1 MKRQKIISF
10 LLVTLLL
17 FVTGCQDQAMVAP
30 KLKEGRGN
38 SEYTMTLKYG
48 DICDVGSG
56 YGVINGTRECAKAQ
70 NSGTIEELKVRA
82 GDTVKKGDVIAVLA
96 TEDLL
101 KEKNSFVEQENEQ
114 QRSHSNQLKQ
124 YAVQMQKL
132 QAEYEHQQE
141 VASMDATEKRD
152 ALKLLQ
158 AQMTKVTHDISYE
171 NDSYKMQQQ
180 ELETQ
185 KSRVEKSIE
194 DNVIKAPC
202 SGLFAGYPND
212 LSIGAAVEQNQAVGV
227 IYNEQKKVVYVTEQE
242 DVGTFQDV
250 NQLQFRIAD
259 QQYTLKEY
267 SYSAKEQ
274 LALSKLELDSVTC
287 FTFEGIDSYQIGDMG
302 LLSYVKN
309 ERKHVLSVPTD
320 AVKTDGSKS
329 FVYVV
334 KGNTKKKTEVKTG
347 VRTANAI
354 EITAGLSESDTICY
368 TSYKGKTADESLVV
382 DESVE
387 EGVTINKKDAV
398 VKKSDVY
405 YEDFLSNYDEIGYDG
420 VYPKSSYQALV
431 TDPEEGGVLTSYH
444 VKEGQKVKK
453 GAVVAT
459 VSHEVKDSE
468 MTEQINAV
476 ADARAQIKKEQQEY
490 EASLKELTIQKMKET
505 ASYEQRQIDFDIAL
519 LKLTHERSKEELSYS
534 LKQANEMLQE
544 LRERKATSIL
554 APCDGTVSSL
564 GSYQPGNEIS
574 PEKELLVIEATEQN
588 VLSRDGWGGYF
599 FPGQKVEFLLS
610 DGSKQSGM
618 VSYSGVELYRRN
630 AQSENNTEVE
640 NLYRISFRLDQPL
653 KKGIAIVDVRSRFL
667 IARNQLTV
675 SSEALKYDFITQLG
689 MDDSDNYTVTNSV
702 NKKVS
707 EDHYESTDVSILNS
721 SRSDD
726 AIVISGLEE
735 NDVIGYLSYDYGGD
749 SSYDTYRKLW
759 KEADQKQK

>member
-96 TEDLL
+96 TKDLL
-101 KEKNSFVEQENEQ
+101 KEKNSLLEQENEQ
-114 QRSHSNQLKQ
+114 QRSHLNQLKQ
-124 YAVQMQKL
+124 YAVQKQKL

-158 AQMTKVTHDISYE
+158 AKMTKITHDISYE

-505 ASYEQRQIDFDIAL
+505 ASYEQRQIGFDIAL

-544 LRERKATSIL
+544 LRERKASSIL

-574 PEKELLVIEATEQN
+574 PEKELLVIEGTEQN
-588 VLSRDGWGGYF
+588 VLSRDGMGAYF

-610 DGSKQSGM
+610 DGSKQSGV
-618 VSYSGVELYRRN
+618 VSYSGVELYRRTEQSDMN
-630 AQSENNTEVE
+630 ADAQD
-640 NLYRISFRLDQPL
+640 LFRISFRLDQPL
-653 KKGIAIVDVRSRFL
+653 KKGITIVDVRSRFL
-667 IARNQLTV
+667 IAKNQLTV
-675 SSEALKYDFITQLG
+675 PSEALKYNYIAQLG
-689 MDDSDNYTVTNSV
+689 MDDSNYTVTQSV
-702 NKKVS
+702 NKKIGK
-707 EDHYESTDVSILNS
+707 DHYESTDVAILNS
-721 SRSDD
+721 NRSDD